1 MNTQAELTTNVATN
15 PADIIDSASNGLA
28 YTSQLNSEII
38 LSLIG
43 EPKSI
48 IRDAVWGDIPLNRK
62 EMLLIDSVP
71 FQRLRRVQQLGFT
84 SWTFPGAHH
93 SRFEHCIGVYHLTRL
108 ALLHLA
114 RCGGYSFTMAEINTV
129 LAAGLLHDIGHYP
142 YSHAVEELDL
152 NVIRNHEIIGTEI
165 VTGPEIAPLLRHVW
179 GVQPEKVAAM
189 ITKSDDVPLTQNERV
204 LRNLISGA
212 LDTDK
217 LDYLMR
223 DSRYCNVP
231 YGMVDVQRLIDSL
244 RIWPEDRTQ
253 TDGETRL
260 QLVIDEKGVGA
271 LQSLIFARYLM
282 FYNVYWH
289 HTGRIATLMFL
300 RSLQEALETG
310 AFSSVELERS
320 DDASVIALIQ
330 NTTQPGSI
338 AHDLITDLRNR
349 RFFKRAISLSEDEP
363 VFSHLAMLK
372 YDPARRK
379 LLEEVWCKALS
390 DLTGQQLRGYEV
402 LLDIPEPKGFE
413 MVLDVI
419 CERPPHGWA
428 NPVPWGEVSGLNN
441 DDMRKF
447 HRHVR
452 QIHIAVKGKAL
463 AEAFCNHAPALLDML
478 QQVD

>member
-1 MNTQAELTTNVATN
+1 MQETTEYPKSREMTRQEL
-15 PADIIDSASNGLA
+15 
-28 YTSQLNSEII
+28 I
-38 LSLIG
+38 LSLVDRPG
-43 EPKSI
+43 NT
-48 IRDAVWGDIPLNRK
+48 IRDTVWGDVPLDAK
-62 EMLLIDSVP
+62 VMALMDSVP

-84 SWTFPGAHH
+84 SWTWPGAHH
-93 SRFEHCIGVYHLTRL
+93 SRFEHSLGVFHITRQ
-108 ALLHLA
+108 AVLHLL
-114 RCGGYSFTMAEINTV
+114 RLGNYRFTLEEINTI

-152 NVIRNHEIIGTEI
+152 NIIRSHELIGREL
-165 VTGPEIAPLLRHVW
+165 VLGPEIAPILREAW

-189 ITKSDDVPLTQNERV
+189 ITKDPDVQLTRQELL

-231 YGMVDVQRLIDSL
+231 YGMVDVQRLLDSL
-244 RIWPEDRTQ
+244 RIWPEEDTG
-253 TDGETRL
+253 TGTL
-260 QLVIDEKGVGA
+260 QLVLDEKGIGA

-289 HTGRIATLMFL
+289 HTNRIATMMFL
-300 RSLQEALETG
+300 RSLQEALESK
-310 AFSSVELERS
+310 AFGGIELERS

-330 NTTQPGSI
+330 NTTAPDSI
-338 AHDLITDLRNR
+338 AHELITALHHRH
-349 RFFKRAISLSEDEP
+349 FYKRVLSLGEDDP
-363 VFSHLAMLK
+363 LFARLSTLK

-379 LLEEVWCKALS
+379 RLEELWCK
-390 DLTGQQLRGYEV
+390 LTAEWSGRELRGHEI

-413 MVLDVI
+413 MVLGVV
-419 CERPPHGWA
+419 CEQPPHGGS

-452 QIHIAVKGKAL
+452 RIHLITKDTEL
-463 AEAFCNHAPALLDML
+463 ANIVRAKSVTLLEAYRQLD
-478 QQVD
+478 

>member
-1 MNTQAELTTNVATN
+1 MTIQETTDGRVPAREMSREAVILSLVTTNEGMIRDTVWGDVPLDRKVMA
-15 PADIIDSASNGLA
+15 IIDS
-28 YTSQLNSEII
+28 I
-38 LSLIG
+38 
-43 EPKSI
+43 
-48 IRDAVWGDIPLNRK
+48 
-62 EMLLIDSVP
+62 P

-84 SWTFPGAHH
+84 SWTWPGAHH
-93 SRFEHCIGVYHLTRL
+93 SRFEHSLGVFHITRQAVL
-108 ALLHLA
+108 YLLKL
-114 RCGGYSFTMAEINTV
+114 GSYNFSLEEVNTV

-152 NVIRNHEIIGTEI
+152 NVIRNHELIGHEI
-165 VTGPEIAPLLRHVW
+165 VLGPEIAPILREAW

-189 ITKSDDVPLTQNERV
+189 IAKSSDVTLSRHELL

-231 YGMVDVQRLIDSL
+231 YGMVDVQRLLDSI
-244 RIWPEDRTQ
+244 RIWPERD
-253 TDGETRL
+253 DGVSEL

-289 HTGRIATLMFL
+289 HTNRIATVMFL
-300 RSLQEALETG
+300 RSLQEALESQAFGG
-310 AFSSVELERS
+310 AELERS
-320 DDASVIALIQ
+320 DDASIIALIQ
-330 NTTQPGSI
+330 NTTAPSSI
-338 AHDLITDLRNR
+338 AHNLISDLHER
-349 RFFKRAISLSEDEP
+349 RFYKRAFSLAEDDTL
-363 VFSHLAMLK
+363 FSRLTMLK
-372 YDPARRK
+372 YDPARRRR
-379 LLEEVWCKALS
+379 LEQKWCELAAQW
-390 DLTGQQLRGYEV
+390 TGRELGGYEI

-413 MVLDVI
+413 MVLDVV
-419 CERPPHGWA
+419 CEQPPHGWP

-452 QIHIAVKGKAL
+452 RIHVITKDAELAALVRTKAAV
-463 AEAFCNHAPALLDML
+463 LLDAY
-478 QQVD
+478 QQLE

>member
-1 MNTQAELTTNVATN
+1 MSSQTEKVTVGDVTLATDKINRPTPNTEVIMSLVAEPQT
-15 PADIIDSASNGLA
+15 
-28 YTSQLNSEII
+28 
-38 LSLIG
+38 
-43 EPKSI
+43 I
-48 IRDAVWGDIPLNRK
+48 IRDAVWGDILLHRK
-62 EMLLIDSVP
+62 EKAIIDSAP

-84 SWTFPGAHH
+84 SWSFPGAHH

-114 RCGGYSFTMAEINTV
+114 RRGGYEFTLEEVNTV
-129 LAAGLLHDIGHYP
+129 MAAGLLHDIGHYP

-152 NVIRNHEIIGTEI
+152 TMIRNHEIIGREI
-165 VTGPEIAPLLRHVW
+165 VLGPEIGPILRQEW

-189 ITKSDDVPLTQNERV
+189 ITKSDDVPLTRNEHV
-204 LRNLISGA
+204 LRNIISGA

-217 LDYLMR
+217 LDYLVR

-244 RIWPEDRTQ
+244 RIWPEYENQ
-253 TDGETRL
+253 TSENTRL

-289 HTGRIATLMFL
+289 HTGRIATMMFL
-300 RSLQEALETG
+300 RSLQEALEAR

-320 DDASVIALIQ
+320 DDASVIALVQ

-338 AHDLITDLRNR
+338 AHDLMTDLRER
-349 RFFKRAISLSEDEP
+349 RFYKRAISLSEDES
-363 VFSHLAMLK
+363 VFNRLAHLK
-372 YDPARRK
+372 YEPARRK
-379 LLEEVWCKALS
+379 RLEQAWCTELGR
-390 DLTGQQLRGYEV
+390 LTGRELRGHEV

-413 MVLDVI
+413 MVLDVV
-419 CERPPHGWA
+419 CERPPRNWS

-452 QIHIAVKGKAL
+452 QIHVAAKDKEL
-463 AEAFCNHAPALLDML
+463 AETFGNNATTLFEML
-478 QQVD
+478 RQVD